1 MSRENASIGGEHRN
15 PTVEPNLFLA
25 LGNETDTLIKIIN

>member
-15 PTVEPNLFLA
+15 PTVKPNLFLA
-25 LGNETDTLIKIIN
+25 LGMRQIR